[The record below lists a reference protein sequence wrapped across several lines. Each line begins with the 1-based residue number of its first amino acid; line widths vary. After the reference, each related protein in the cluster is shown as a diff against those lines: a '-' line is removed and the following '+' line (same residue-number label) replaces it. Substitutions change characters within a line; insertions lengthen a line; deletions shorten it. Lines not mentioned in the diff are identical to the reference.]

1 MAKPVEENYLITIKG
16 TMEQNGENDTVELM
30 TRGNF
35 VQRGN
40 SYYIVYA
47 ETEATGY
54 AGCTTTVRVSQDAR
68 LVSMTRFG
76 KTSSQLIIEKGI
88 RHLCHYE
95 TGYGSISLGVAADVI
110 EHNLLPDGGELQFS
124 YTLDSGADGESVT
137 PRLRAVLDKAGCN
150 YTVQDYTPTSEWA
163 RQRQAIGLLMQAVR
177 ICFPFGVLLLGG
189 LEIFSVIYAQIL
201 ARRRE
206 FALLRSAGIRSVELY
221 GIAFTECALCLLRG
235 VSLGMLSGVVM
246 LIAIANILQ
255 QFWFDLFSGNVML
268 ICVACFAAMG
278 TLAVLSAVVTI
289 RRFPVAY
296 ELRHE

>member
-110 EHNLLPDGGELQFS
+110 ENEIRTMQKLGIPMVVEGVEKLEQSEEMERLGVEYIQGYYYGKPLPEM
-124 YTLDSGADGESVT
+124 EC
-137 PRLRAVLDKAGCN
+137 LRYIRNFNSAPE
-150 YTVQDYTPTSEWA
+150 DYG
-163 RQRQAIGLLMQAVR
+163 R
-177 ICFPFGVLLLGG
+177 
-189 LEIFSVIYAQIL
+189 
-201 ARRRE
+201 
-206 FALLRSAGIRSVELY
+206 
-221 GIAFTECALCLLRG
+221 
-235 VSLGMLSGVVM
+235 
-246 LIAIANILQ
+246 
-255 QFWFDLFSGNVML
+255 
-268 ICVACFAAMG
+268 
-278 TLAVLSAVVTI
+278 
-289 RRFPVAY
+289 
-296 ELRHE
+296 